1 MYPLWILTHAWLQ
14 TWHKQ
19 LRFEESSCTSGEND
33 LQCSQVHTYLLQL
46 QHRYQKVDVQPDI
59 LMFWHALTLIKP
71 CKLGSLLNK
80 YWRSCHGFNSNIQDI
95 SIYNWCLWG
104 FLNCPSKRKP
114 FNKKRNLYGK
124 LGYLFGLCT
133 CLHIL
138 AAQCWGLY
146 CTCNCSY
153 SSYCWKSV
161 FCLVCL
167 KFSACIA
174 QDCQVLKFKSHF
186 PVTVGPDIFWSIRQC
201 SAGAWQRWV

>member
-1 MYPLWILTHAWLQ
+1 ML
-14 TWHKQ
+14 
-19 LRFEESSCTSGEND
+19 
-33 LQCSQVHTYLLQL
+33 
-46 QHRYQKVDVQPDI
+46 
-59 LMFWHALTLIKP
+59 HALLPVLCSNDSSQQMPGARQFAVQQIGGHV
-71 CKLGSLLNK
+71 CIQGVFQVLALGLLSSALYCIIEPLHLCLCSLWEFTHLLN
-80 YWRSCHGFNSNIQDI
+80 NSRCNV
-95 SIYNWCLWG
+95 YNWCLWG